1 MAIAPRNQSRRQ
13 GSVTLLLPPPPAS
26 ASPLASCLAQLQGEW
41 RASGNLAALW
51 QAWPKIAGPQL
62 APHCRPLSLRSG
74 RLAVGASHPQWLQA
88 LRYNRH
94 QLLGALRGAGFS
106 VRDLT
111 IQLHYPAAGQT
122 AGALSEAAIWAV
134 HPSRV
139 DVHGLG
145 TCPHCGRPA
154 PKGEMGRWGHCSF
167 CQRHDSGLPSEPAPA
182 GHPAAPAEAPATRQG
197 PGEGLIEAKGIASSQ
212 GPGSKPTALI

>member
-13 GSVTLLLPPPPAS
+13 GSVTLLMPAPPAS

-41 RASGNLAALW
+41 RAAGNLAALW

-111 IQLHYPAAGQT
+111 IQLYYPEASQT
-122 AGALSEAAIWAV
+122 PGALSEAAIWAV

-145 TCPHCGRPA
+145 TCPSCGRPA
-154 PKGEMGRWGHCSF
+154 PNGEMLRWGHCSF
-167 CQRHDSGLPSEPAPA
+167 CQRHGPGLLPEPGLAPQAGALSQLGPSGLGPS
-182 GHPAAPAEAPATRQG
+182 
-197 PGEGLIEAKGIASSQ
+197 
-212 GPGSKPTALI
+212 

>member
-1 MAIAPRNQSRRQ
+1 MAKAPRNQSRRQ
-13 GSVTLLLPPPPAS
+13 GSVTLLMPAPPAS
-26 ASPLASCLAQLQGEW
+26 ASPLVSCLAQLQGEW
-41 RASGNLAALW
+41 RAAGNLAALW

-122 AGALSEAAIWAV
+122 SGALSEAAIWAA

-145 TCPHCGRPA
+145 TCPGCGRPA

-167 CQRHDSGLPSEPAPA
+167 CQRHEPALPPPPGSTAPSA
-182 GHPAAPAEAPATRQG
+182 GMGQGSGPSPGPVLDPAASPRDRPSPG
-197 PGEGLIEAKGIASSQ
+197 PQ
-212 GPGSKPTALI
+212 TDQ

>member
-1 MAIAPRNQSRRQ
+1 MAKAPRNQSRRQ
-13 GSVTLLLPPPPAS
+13 GSVTLLMPAPPAS
-26 ASPLASCLAQLQGEW
+26 ASPLVSCLAQLQGEW
-41 RASGNLAALW
+41 RTAGNLAALW

-88 LRYNRH
+88 LRYNKH

-111 IQLHYPAAGQT
+111 IQLHYPEAPQT
-122 AGALSEAAIWAV
+122 QGALSEAAIWAV

-145 TCPHCGRPA
+145 TCPPCGRPA
-154 PKGEMGRWGHCSF
+154 PKGEMRRWGHCSF
-167 CQRHDSGLPSEPAPA
+167 CQRHELVLLSDQRQDALGQRAGNGESSAP
-182 GHPAAPAEAPATRQG
+182 G
-197 PGEGLIEAKGIASSQ
+197 
-212 GPGSKPTALI
+212 

>member
-1 MAIAPRNQSRRQ
+1 MAKAPRNQSRRQ
-13 GSVTLLLPPPPAS
+13 GSVTLLMPAPPAS
-26 ASPLASCLAQLQGEW
+26 ASPLVSCLAQLQGEW
-41 RASGNLAALW
+41 RAAGNLAALW

-88 LRYNRH
+88 LRYNKH

-111 IQLHYPAAGQT
+111 IQLHYPEAPQT
-122 AGALSEAAIWAV
+122 QGALSEAAIWAA

-145 TCPHCGRPA
+145 TCPPCGRPA
-154 PKGEMGRWGHCSF
+154 PKGEMRRWGHCSF
-167 CQRHDSGLPSEPAPA
+167 CQRHEPALLSDQAPVA
-182 GHPAAPAEAPATRQG
+182 PAAGRGEG
-197 PGEGLIEAKGIASSQ
+197 PGTSQAQIPGL
-212 GPGSKPTALI
+212 GPNLAQ

>member
-13 GSVTLLLPPPPAS
+13 GAITLLMPPPPAA

-41 RASGNLAALW
+41 RANGNLAALW

-94 QLLGALRGAGFS
+94 QLLGALRGAGFT

-111 IQLHYPAAGQT
+111 IQLHYPEASQT
-122 AGALSEAAIWAV
+122 PGSLSETAIWAA
-134 HPSRV
+134 HPCRV

-145 TCPHCGRPA
+145 TCPHCSRPA
-154 PKGEMGRWGHCSF
+154 PNGEMRRWGHCSF
-167 CQRHDSGLPSEPAPA
+167 CQRHGPDLPPEPEPR
-182 GHPAAPAEAPATRQG
+182 PD
-197 PGEGLIEAKGIASSQ
+197 
-212 GPGSKPTALI
+212 

>member
-13 GSVTLLLPPPPAS
+13 GSVTLLMPAPRAS
-26 ASPLASCLAQLQGEW
+26 ASPLSSCLDRLQGEW
-41 RASGNLAALW
+41 RSVGHLAALW

-62 APHCRPLSLRSG
+62 APHCRPLSLRAG

-94 QLLGALRGAGFS
+94 QLLGALRGAGFT

-111 IQLHYPAAGQT
+111 IQLHYPDALPTQA
-122 AGALSEAAIWAV
+122 ALSEAAIWAV

-145 TCPHCGRPA
+145 TCPDCGRPA
-154 PKGEMGRWGHCSF
+154 PNGEMLRWGHCSF
-167 CQRHDSGLPSEPAPA
+167 CQRHGAGPLPE
-182 GHPAAPAEAPATRQG
+182 QG
-197 PGEGLIEAKGIASSQ
+197 PGGQVARVGDGPSSAS
-212 GPGSKPTALI
+212 A

>member
-13 GSVTLLLPPPPAS
+13 GSVTLLMPAPPAS

-41 RASGNLAALW
+41 RAAGNLAALW

-88 LRYNRH
+88 LRYNKH

-122 AGALSEAAIWAV
+122 AGALSEAAIWAA

-154 PKGEMGRWGHCSF
+154 PNGEMGRWGHCSF
-167 CQRHDSGLPSEPAPA
+167 CQRHESGLLPEQAHDPLGEGA
-182 GHPAAPAEAPATRQG
+182 GDGESAAPG
-197 PGEGLIEAKGIASSQ
+197 
-212 GPGSKPTALI
+212 